1 MNNSLN
7 QNKICA
13 IIPFYNE
20 IEHLP
25 GIINDTLPFVDK
37 IIAINDGSTDN
48 SAALIPE
55 SQEIQFISYPK
66 NKGKGFALNLGFLE
80 SIKSGYGYTVTL
92 DADYQH
98 KPEYIPSLLKEL
110 DNSDIVIGN
119 RLNKLNRMP
128 IQRILSNKLTSL
140 LLSIK
145 TKTKIID
152 SQCGFRAYKTSVL
165 ESILPT
171 FDGFE
176 AESEILLNAA
186 NKNLKI
192 SFVYV
197 PTIYNNEKSK
207 MKSFQAI
214 KGFIKVITK

>member
-7 QNKICA
+7 QNRTCA

-20 IEHLP
+20 SEHLP

-37 IIAINDGSTDN
+37 IIAVNDGSTDN
-48 SAALIPE
+48 SAFLIPE
-55 SQEIQFISYPK
+55 SKEIQIISYPV
-66 NKGKGFALNLGFLE
+66 NKGKGFALNLGFME

-98 KPEYIPSLLKEL
+98 NPAYIPSLLKEL

-128 IQRILSNKLTSL
+128 IHRIMSNKLTSF

-165 ESILPT
+165 ESILPSYA
-171 FDGFE
+171 GFE
-176 AESEILLNAA
+176 AESEIILNAA
-186 NKNLKI
+186 NNNLKI

-207 MKSFQAI
+207 MRSFQAI
-214 KGFIKVITK
+214 KGFIKVLFK

>member
-20 IEHLP
+20 SEHLP
-25 GIINDTLPFVDK
+25 GIINDTLPFVDR
-37 IIAINDGSTDN
+37 IIAVNDGSTDN
-48 SAALIPE
+48 SASLIPK
-55 SQEIQFISYPK
+55 SKEIQTISYAV
-66 NKGKGFALNLGFLE
+66 NKGKGYALNLGFME
-80 SIKSGYGYTVTL
+80 CIKSGYGYTVTL

-98 KPEYIPSLLKEL
+98 NPEYIPSLIKEL
-110 DNSDIVIGN
+110 DSSDIVIGN

-128 IQRILSNKLTSL
+128 IHRIISNKLTSF

-165 ESILPT
+165 ESILPSYE
-171 FDGFE
+171 GFE
-176 AESEILLNAA
+176 AESEIILNAA

-207 MKSFQAI
+207 MRSFQAI
-214 KGFIKVITK
+214 KGFIKVLFK